1 MTWPAACSH
10 LIARN
15 KTLILAGLEAEEEE
29 GAGEEAEGGGDMTCQ
44 CRTVHVTPT
53 PLKCHV
59 EPLVVHHMIGVR
71 LLVHLTACS
80 NIAT

>member
-15 KTLILAGLEAEEEE
+15 KTLILAGLEAEEEG

-44 CRTVHVTPT
+44 LQDSACDPN
-53 PLKCHV
+53 PLEMPC
-59 EPLVVHHMIGVR
+59 
-71 LLVHLTACS
+71 
-80 NIAT
+80 